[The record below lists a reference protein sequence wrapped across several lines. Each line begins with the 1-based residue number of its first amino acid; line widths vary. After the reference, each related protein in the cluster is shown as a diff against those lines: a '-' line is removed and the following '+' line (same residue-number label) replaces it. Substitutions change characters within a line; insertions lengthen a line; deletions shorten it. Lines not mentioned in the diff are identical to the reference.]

1 MKNSELKPLSFLK
14 KKVFLGVLVKI
25 RIAAIFPIATF
36 LLFAAF
42 ITTFAITFT
51 TVFTKTASAPT
62 DLSSH
67 SYETLYT
74 SILAG
79 VPKIIPEAFL
89 SVTGSGLTQASIT
102 TTSRVT
108 FVDVKIQ
115 GQTEPPGGVDVPKG
129 RTYGYFTITATN
141 LADTD
146 LSSVAFSFKIPKAWL
161 SSPAPA
167 ASSVDKSTIVLYR
180 LVGTSWT
187 PLATNISS
195 EDNSFVYYSATSSS
209 LSTYAIAS
217 SVPQPQ
223 PQPQTATSSAGPTAI
238 SSATSAS
245 PTTGQPS
252 QSSMT
257 SMGVTAGIII
267 AAILFLLYAGKRYV
281 KKKKYPRK

>member
-209 LSTYAIAS
+209 LSTRHRQLCPS
-217 SVPQPQ
+217 
-223 PQPQTATSSAGPTAI
+223 TS
-238 SSATSAS
+238 TSAPDGNIKCRPDS
-245 PTTGQPS
+245 N
-252 QSSMT
+252 
-257 SMGVTAGIII
+257 
-267 AAILFLLYAGKRYV
+267 LFSNIRISDNRPAFPVLDDQHGCDCWHNNRCNTFPALCRQALRQEKEIS
-281 KKKKYPRK
+281 